1 VSRKPTGLEQTMIEL
16 GLPKRRAENAAAF
29 HDRIRAVPAP
39 AVAAN
44 DADALPDLRIGIG
57 TTMIEPAFTDGHLDG
72 IGVYTQ
78 ALLRHLPRAGCAML
92 PFSWPRLR
100 GAAPVTVG
108 QALPHS
114 FERASFLDLV
124 TPDAHRVHMPVDVF
138 HVTDY
143 RVVRMDCPVI
153 ASLHDALPVKHPE
166 WCNPSMRGLKNWLQR
181 KAAQKADHV
190 IALSHYAIDEL
201 VECFGIDER
210 RISVVPCGVD
220 DEWLDPPPAAAV
232 AATLQANGLR
242 PGYFLFVG
250 TLQPRKNVERLL
262 DAYLSL
268 PAAVRAERQLV
279 IVGNAGARAE
289 DVLRRIAAAVQ
300 DGANVVWLNN
310 LTDNTQLRHVYA
322 GAGVFV
328 FASLHEGFGIPV
340 VEAFASGVPVVAS
353 NTTSLP
359 EVTAGAALDVD
370 PLDTGAIADAM
381 LTLVRESA
389 VRARCIVAGR
399 ARAAQLTWRATA
411 RQTAAVYRS
420 LL

>member
-1 VSRKPTGLEQTMIEL
+1 MIEL
-16 GLPKRRAENAAAF
+16 GLPKRHADNATAF
-29 HDRIRAVPAP
+29 QDRIRAVPAP

-57 TTMIEPAFTDGHLDG
+57 TTMIEPAFTGGHLDG

-78 ALLRHLPRAGCAML
+78 ALLRHLPRAGCALL
-92 PFSWPRLR
+92 PYSWPRLR
-100 GAAPVTVG
+100 GAAPVTAG

-114 FERASFLDLV
+114 FERTSLVDLI
-124 TPDAHRVHMPVDVF
+124 TPAAHRVHMPVDVF

-166 WCNPSMRGLKNWLQR
+166 WCNPTLRGLKNWLQR

-190 IALSHYAIDEL
+190 IALSHFAIDEL

-210 RISVVPCGVD
+210 RITVVPCGVD
-220 DEWLDPPPAAAV
+220 DEWLDPPPADAV
-232 AATLQANGLR
+232 AATLQANGLHS
-242 PGYFLFVG
+242 GYFLFVG

-279 IVGNAGARAE
+279 IVGSAGARSE

-300 DGANVVWLNN
+300 DGADIVWLNQ
-310 LTDNTQLRHVYA
+310 LTDNAQLRHVYA

-328 FASLHEGFGIPV
+328 FASLYEGFGIPV

-381 LTLVRESA
+381 LTLARESA
-389 VRARCIVAGR
+389 VRARCITAGR
-399 ARAAQLTWRATA
+399 ARAAQLTWHATA